1 MAKQG
6 EGLSGADIK
15 KMAAEWHGIE
25 LSDERAA
32 GLAGEL
38 NGLNAATRSAAR
50 RLPYDVEPAAFTS
63 ALTRLKHRGRT

>member
-6 EGLSGADIK
+6 EGFSGADVK

-25 LSDERAA
+25 LSDTRAA

-50 RLPYDVEPAAFTS
+50 RLPYDTDPAAFTS
-63 ALTRLKHRGRT
+63 ALTRLKHKGRT